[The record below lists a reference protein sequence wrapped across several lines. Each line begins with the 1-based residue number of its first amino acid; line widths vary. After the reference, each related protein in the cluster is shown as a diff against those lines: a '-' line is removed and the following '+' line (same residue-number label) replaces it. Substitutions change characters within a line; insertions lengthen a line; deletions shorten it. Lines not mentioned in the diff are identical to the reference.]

1 MELLIDN
8 YHPYFRLFLLN
19 DSRLWNLRNRG
30 NESSNFRHS
39 LHRACAACW
48 ARVCSLN
55 RYGFNSHTEVVKPVA
70 LCRTKVDLTERWR
83 TFKGKLNGASCS
95 GQTFG
100 CSGLQAFTSGA
111 LLTQTLFDFIF
122 NNLFEEKKK
131 TGFRTIFQESTACS
145 PGYMKSV
152 NKEKTFCIAWPI
164 AAPLCIHSSLC
175 LCSCKSITIVRQ
187 IINIVGHC
195 KVSKQGFKYPHL
207 IQKD

>member
-19 DSRLWNLRNRG
+19 DWVLWNLRNSS
-30 NESSNFRHS
+30 NESSDFTRS

-70 LCRTKVDLTERWR
+70 LSRTKVYLTERWR
-83 TFKGKLNGASCS
+83 MFKGKLNSASCS
-95 GQTFG
+95 GQTLG

-122 NNLFEEKKK
+122 NYLFGKKQKTKQVLEPIFRRVQQVHLNTWNLWTKRRHSALL
-131 TGFRTIFQESTACS
+131 GPSRHIYVYTAH
-145 PGYMKSV
+145 YV
-152 NKEKTFCIAWPI
+152 F
-164 AAPLCIHSSLC
+164 AAA
-175 LCSCKSITIVRQ
+175 
-187 IINIVGHC
+187 
-195 KVSKQGFKYPHL
+195 KV
-207 IQKD
+207 